1 MEDQLE
7 GRWRHLEYLLTR
19 QGNIVGPG
27 FEPCPEL
34 LEFIRNDCR

>member
-1 MEDQLE
+1 MEVELE

-27 FEPCPEL
+27 FEPGPEL
-34 LEFIRNDCR
+34 LEFLRDDCR

>member
-1 MEDQLE
+1 MEELE

-27 FEPCPEL
+27 FEPGPEL
-34 LEFIRNDCR
+34 LDFIRNDCR